1 MEKSIIVLI
10 VHGISGLPHRIE
22 YVSPAKQRHKQRGID
37 WRGIV
42 HESYSQRSEIEKEV
56 IAEALDQPRSGESTW
71 LLPGERK
78 GGKGF

>member
-1 MEKSIIVLI
+1 LRLRLKPKRL
-10 VHGISGLPHRIE
+10 GIG
-22 YVSPAKQRHKQRGID
+22 

-56 IAEALDQPRSGESTW
+56 IAEALDQPRSRESTW

-78 GGKGF
+78 GGIRFLGLSIPV